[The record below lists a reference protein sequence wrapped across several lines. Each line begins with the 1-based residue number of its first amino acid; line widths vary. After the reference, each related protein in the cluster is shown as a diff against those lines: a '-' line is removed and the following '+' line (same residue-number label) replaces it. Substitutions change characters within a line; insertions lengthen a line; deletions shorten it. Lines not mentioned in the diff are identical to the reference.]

1 MESASNYGVN
11 RPKLR
16 STEQRLRLSL
26 LLFSAKSDLFL
37 QGSIEKH
44 ASYIHKHCL
53 SRLGD
58 IAYTLGTRRE
68 HHDHRTFCIS
78 DGEEPFVSLLSS
90 RTRMI
95 VRSMIFVFTGQGA
108 QSAEMGK
115 NLIDDFSSVRKNIQE
130 MNIMLQA
137 YHIPPL
143 WNLLGMQTLI
153 ARLEPR

>member
-1 MESASNYGVN
+1 
-11 RPKLR
+11 
-16 STEQRLRLSL
+16 
-26 LLFSAKSDLFL
+26 
-37 QGSIEKH
+37 
-44 ASYIHKHCL
+44 
-53 SRLGD
+53 
-58 IAYTLGTRRE
+58 
-68 HHDHRTFCIS
+68 
-78 DGEEPFVSLLSS
+78 
-90 RTRMI
+90 MI